1 MSSEQTGS
9 KPVEVACPKCKEVQ
23 IVYLPLE
30 QMPKCPVCNGAMII
44 KEVLT
49 EGKSY

>member
-1 MSSEQTGS
+1 MSNERTRPE
-9 KPVEVACPKCKEVQ
+9 PVEVACPKCREIQ

-30 QMPKCPVCNGAMII
+30 QMPKCPVCNGEMII